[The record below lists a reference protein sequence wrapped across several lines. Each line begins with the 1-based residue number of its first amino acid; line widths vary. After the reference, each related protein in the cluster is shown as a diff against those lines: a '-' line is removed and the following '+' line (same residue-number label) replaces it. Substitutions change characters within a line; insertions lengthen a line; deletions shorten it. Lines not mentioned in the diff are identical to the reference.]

1 MVGISFDPSA
11 ALFSGHRCT
20 SFLTYVGNHTITI
33 FDICQQIM
41 TGRYKSTG
49 HIFVD
54 LSQQGIELLT
64 GGMIRGGGTHD
75 DHQEDHC
82 DDCQLNR
89 GGHHR

>member
-1 MVGISFDPSA
+1 
-11 ALFSGHRCT
+11 
-20 SFLTYVGNHTITI
+20 
-33 FDICQQIM
+33 M

-54 LSQQGIELLT
+54 LSQQGIELMT
-64 GGMIRGGGTHD
+64 GGMIRGGGAHD